1 MKPGNFI
8 LDLLRTYGQKGTSAQ
23 NLMSSSRMFDFSENL
38 IRVTLSR
45 LVARGLIENFERG
58 QYRLAELSDPITEFI
73 EEWRLGE
80 SRRRAW
86 EEGSFLMVQSARPT
100 DKEKWLLT
108 STGFRQ
114 LRTGLWLRP
123 DNLRRTGTL
132 LIAWLHELGLSDE
145 PVIGERLMLQKRDYR
160 SFIDDYQINK
170 LDKQYLDV
178 VSRLESSTENLQ
190 EKPTNL
196 AMIESF
202 TLGGEA
208 LHLLAKD
215 PYLPAE
221 LQDPGIREHLHC
233 GIPGSETEVFL
244 GLLCQPGHSSTSSGV
259 GKFMQMIVEYPG
271 LYKRLKLTRCALRLQ
286 KSCS

>member
-8 LDLLRTYGQKGTSAQ
+8 LDLLRTYGQKGTSAR

-45 LVARGLIENFERG
+45 LVARGLIENFQRG
-58 QYRLAELSDPITEFI
+58 HYRLAKLSDPITEFI
-73 EEWRLGE
+73 EEWRIGE
-80 SRRRAW
+80 SRTRAW
-86 EEGSFLMVQSARPT
+86 AEGSFLIAQVEYPT

-132 LIAWLHELGLSDE
+132 LVGWLHQLGLSHE
-145 PVIGERLMLQKRDYR
+145 SIIGERLMLQEKNYR
-160 SFIDDYQINK
+160 LLVDDYCITK
-170 LDKQYLDV
+170 LEQQYLDL
-178 VSRLESSTENLQ
+178 VSRLDRSTESLRK
-190 EKPTNL
+190 KPADL

-215 PYLPAE
+215 PYLPAQLQEPRNRERLWQTMLRYDE
-221 LQDPGIREHLHC
+221 LGRSIWSGAQ
-233 GIPGSETEVFL
+233 GSM
-244 GLLCQPGHSSTSSGV
+244 PTSITSYG
-259 GKFMQMIVEYPG
+259 
-271 LYKRLKLTRCALRLQ
+271 
-286 KSCS
+286 

>member
-23 NLMSSSRMFDFSENL
+23 NLMSSSRMFNFSENL

-58 QYRLAELSDPITEFI
+58 HYRLAELSDPITEFI

-86 EEGSFLMVQSARPT
+86 EEGSFLMVQSAQPT

-114 LRTGLWLRP
+114 LRAGLWLRP

-132 LIAWLHELGLSDE
+132 LVGWLNALGLSDE
-145 PVIGERLMLQKRDYR
+145 PIVGERLMLQKKDYR
-160 SFIDDYQINK
+160 SLVDDYRINK
-170 LDKQYLDV
+170 LDQLYLDF
-178 VSRLESSTENLQ
+178 VSRLESSTDNLQ
-190 EKPTNL
+190 KKPTDL

-221 LQDPGIREHLHC
+221 LQDPRNRERLWQTMLRYDEL
-233 GIPGSETEVFL
+233 GRNIWSPAQGSM
-244 GLLCQPGHSSTSSGV
+244 PTSITSFG
-259 GKFMQMIVEYPG
+259 
-271 LYKRLKLTRCALRLQ
+271 
-286 KSCS
+286 